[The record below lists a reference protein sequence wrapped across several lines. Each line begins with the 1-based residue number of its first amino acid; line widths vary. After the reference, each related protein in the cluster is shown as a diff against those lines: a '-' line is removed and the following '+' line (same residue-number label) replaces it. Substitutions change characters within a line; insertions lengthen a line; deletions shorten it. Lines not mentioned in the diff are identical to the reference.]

1 MFFAFDG
8 LDGTGK
14 STQMDLFV
22 QWLTQAGCQVV
33 RCVDPGT
40 TPVGQRIREL
50 LLGDEVPI
58 GRMSE
63 MLLFMAARAQLVESI
78 IKPALD
84 AGQTVVSDRY
94 LLANLVYQGYA
105 GGLTVDAIRQIGQ
118 IATLGIMPD
127 LMFVLDMSPELAA
140 ERMQRERDRMEDQ
153 DAAFIE
159 RLRCGFLAEAASDS
173 RIVVIDAARDID
185 SVQADIRRA
194 AEQVLRVR

>member
-22 QWLTQAGCQVV
+22 SWLTDTGHEVV

-40 TPVGQRIREL
+40 TAVGQKIRSL

-63 MLLFMAARAQLVESI
+63 MLLFMAARAQLVESV

-84 AGQTVVSDRY
+84 SGKTVVSDRY

-105 GGLTVDAIRQIGQ
+105 GGLEVESIRQIGAV
-118 IATLGIMPD
+118 ATCGVMPD
-127 LMFVLDMSPELAA
+127 IMFVLDMSPKLAA

-159 RLRCGFLAEAASDS
+159 RLRAGFLAEASSDP
-173 RIVVIDAARDID
+173 RIIAIDAARDID
-185 SVQADIRRA
+185 SVQIDIRA
-194 AEQVLRVR
+194 AAARVLSSR

>member
-1 MFFAFDG
+1 
-8 LDGTGK
+8 
-14 STQMDLFV
+14 
-22 QWLTQAGCQVV
+22 
-33 RCVDPGT
+33 
-40 TPVGQRIREL
+40 
-50 LLGDEVPI
+50 
-58 GRMSE
+58 MSE